1 TSSPAFMISTT
12 LARVFISKLPLSFA
26 VGMVVTIGEDF
37 APHSQPNFSQKPKY
51 WQAASVWPSGFVY
64 SCDMF
69 PAGVLNGD
77 VPAASQAALKSERSG
92 VIFIGGVGK
101 YYQRFVLQ
109 GFYSPCIP
117 SVASIILYFSSSPH
131 IF

>member
-1 TSSPAFMISTT
+1 ILTSSPSLMISTT
-12 LARVFISKLPLSFA
+12 LARVFISKLPLSVA

-37 APHSQPNFSQKPKY
+37 APHSQPNFSQKPQY

-77 VPAASQAALKSERSG
+77 VPAASHAALKSERSG
-92 VIFIGGVGK
+92 VIFIGGVGSSFL
-101 YYQRFVLQ
+101 RSGPI
-109 GFYSPCIP
+109 GFCSPLMP
-117 SVASIILYFSSSPH
+117 AVASNFS
-131 IF
+131 